1 MSAQA
6 DVIANITDSDI
17 WTVVSSKKQPKVK
30 AQVEI
35 QPKKHDAIKKPDVYL
50 NTKLKKLTNTS
61 CSSIPGKVY
70 YYIVNLLKTEPD
82 IYVIINTVKMIG
94 YSNIDKLLCLTML
107 FQICVRQEKAS
118 LMQRIIDGI
127 SDSDRKFMVN
137 AYDRKY
143 TPLMQA
149 AYNGSVS
156 SVKLLLIWNANVDE
170 INIDGEDISAAIDA
184 GLRDQ
189 IKKTPLLEIFLI
201 PKFQEIHT
209 FIKAWKTS
217 EDCLK
222 VEAPID
228 FKASKPE
235 KFKLIKNLDDSSE
248 EIAELSQLYIDDYN
262 KSQLTVLFEE
272 INELIVQGK
281 ISKDIVRTI
290 IEIHMSILQEDF
302 KDILAILKI

>member
-17 WTVVSSKKQPKVK
+17 WTVVPSKKQRAPISIP
-30 AQVEI
+30 A
-35 QPKKHDAIKKPDVYL
+35 KKQNAIKKPDVYL

-61 CSSIPGKVY
+61 CSVIPGKVY
-70 YYIVNLLKTEPD
+70 YYILNLLKTEPD

-94 YSNIDKLLCLTML
+94 FSHIDKLLCLTML

-156 SVKLLLIWNANVDE
+156 SVKLLLIWNAKIDE
-170 INIDGEDISAAIDA
+170 INIDGEDISAAVDA

-209 FIKAWKTS
+209 FIKAWKNS
-217 EDCLK
+217 DDCLTVASSVK
-222 VEAPID
+222 VENVQT
-228 FKASKPE
+228 E
-235 KFKLIKNLDDSSE
+235 KFKLIKNLDESSE

-281 ISKDIVRTI
+281 TSKDIVRTI
-290 IEIHMSILQEDF
+290 IEIHMSVLQEDF

>member
-6 DVIANITDSDI
+6 DVIPSITNSDI
-17 WTVVSSKKQPKVK
+17 WTVVTPRKQSKMKV
-30 AQVEI
+30 QVET
-35 QPKKHDAIKKPDVYL
+35 QQKKHDAIKKPDVYL
-50 NTKLKKLTNTS
+50 NTKLKKLTNMS
-61 CSSIPGKVY
+61 CSSIPGKIH
-70 YYIVNLLKTEPD
+70 YYIMNLLKTEPD

-94 YSNIDKLLCLTML
+94 YSHIDKLLCLTML

-127 SDSDRKFMVN
+127 SDSDRQFMVN

-156 SVKLLLIWNANVDE
+156 SVKLLLIWNANINE
-170 INIDGEDISAAIDA
+170 INVDGEDISAAIDA
-184 GLRDQ
+184 GLKDQ

-209 FIKAWKTS
+209 FIKAWKNS
-217 EDCLK
+217 DDCLVAK
-222 VEAPID
+222 PSVEVINV
-228 FKASKPE
+228 KPE
-235 KFKLIKNLDDSSE
+235 KIKLIKNSDESSE
-248 EIAELSQLYIDDYN
+248 EIAELLQLYIDDYN
-262 KSQLTVLFEE
+262 KHQLTVLFEE
-272 INELIVQGK
+272 INELICQGK
-281 ISKDIVRTI
+281 TSKQIVSTVI
-290 IEIHMSILQEDF
+290 KIHMDVLQEDF